1 MLRRRLVVVLIFL
14 FAFVL
19 LGAGLPLMAVTPSF
33 TLAATDVTESS
44 SGATGDGSSSITLT
58 SVSGYTGLVQVV
70 CDPPTPPSG
79 VKVPY
84 CNGPTADPAYTLTA
98 NQTVTAKVGFFNA
111 PLPEGVVSLPLQG
124 APFPVLALAG
134 MLLWG
139 IVKRPRAARF
149 LSLIL
154 FASGTLVCLTG
165 ISACGGSNNAVTPGT
180 YVYTLTATDAHTSN
194 AVTTTV
200 KVTVP

>member
-70 CDPPTPPSG
+70 
-79 VKVPY
+79 
-84 CNGPTADPAYTLTA
+84 
-98 NQTVTAKVGFFNA
+98 
-111 PLPEGVVSLPLQG
+111 
-124 APFPVLALAG
+124 
-134 MLLWG
+134 
-139 IVKRPRAARF
+139 
-149 LSLIL
+149 
-154 FASGTLVCLTG
+154 
-165 ISACGGSNNAVTPGT
+165 
-180 YVYTLTATDAHTSN
+180 
-194 AVTTTV
+194 
-200 KVTVP
+200 